1 MAGVAAMALVVRAAE
16 DSEDVAKRHGV
27 GAEDDGEDM
36 AKRHRAASVAGARAR
51 CGGGDGEDG
60 GSGHHGARG
69 GSGGGRRAQRFDHR
83 RTKKKFEKLSAK
95 LQIVES

>member
-1 MAGVAAMALVVRAAE
+1 MAGVAAVALVVGAAE
-16 DSEDVAKRHGV
+16 DSKDVAKRHRA
-27 GAEDDGEDM
+27 GAEDDGEDV
-36 AKRHRAASVAGARAR
+36 AKRHRAASVARARVR

-60 GSGHHGARG
+60 GSGHYGARG
-69 GSGGGRRAQRFDHR
+69 GSGGRRAQRFDHC